1 MDSNSGAT
9 ANIQGEVA
17 QSFSPIMSR
26 RFSLRR
32 NLRSDTCG
40 GNFDNSPTSSNNNNG
55 HNYQPPYS
63 STPSPLE
70 QGISGS
76 LQSLSNSSMSADHGS
91 DCDGEP
97 CTNEH
102 STRHLFPS
110 SDDQASIDTCC
121 KIQTLKSRSRMSSS
135 SSTRAGAATNSKF
148 PKNTPLKLSLCQQSS
163 QDSKARSLF
172 DVSKCDNEV
181 PEKLIEKDPFLMVK
195 YVRPSTSAIAISESQ
210 KEEREAVLNQTKFDQ
225 ND

>member
-1 MDSNSGAT
+1 MKL
-9 ANIQGEVA
+9 I
-17 QSFSPIMSR
+17 
-26 RFSLRR
+26 L
-32 NLRSDTCG
+32 C
-40 GNFDNSPTSSNNNNG
+40 
-55 HNYQPPYS
+55 Y
-63 STPSPLE
+63 
-70 QGISGS
+70 
-76 LQSLSNSSMSADHGS
+76 SSMSADHGS